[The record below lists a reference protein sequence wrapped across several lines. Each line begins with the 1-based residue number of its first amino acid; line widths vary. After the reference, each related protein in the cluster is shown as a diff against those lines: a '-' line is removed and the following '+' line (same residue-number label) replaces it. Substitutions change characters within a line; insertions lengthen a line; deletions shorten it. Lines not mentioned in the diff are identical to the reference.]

1 MPALSLPYSGT
12 LILRNSHTPELSYSH
27 APTPTLPTIHTFAL
41 YTSGTLILRNTHTP
55 RPETRA
61 GVSLGPFEVAPQ
73 MQYRASRGLLP
84 PVQPTKYASGGGRIC
99 TAMPRRGMETS
110 PRAKCVA
117 LYRLQ
122 PHAKR
127 TNMTFNLSS
136 AKVDAYDGI
145 VCLRE
150 REMAWAC
157 HGTS

>member
-84 PVQPTKYASGGGRIC
+84 PVQPTRAGVASEGEPVKMSWAGAAHIC
-99 TAMPRRGMETS
+99 L
-110 PRAKCVA
+110 A

-136 AKVDAYDGI
+136 AKVDAYNGNLPWNAHR
-145 VCLRE
+145 VR
-150 REMAWAC
+150 
-157 HGTS
+157 S